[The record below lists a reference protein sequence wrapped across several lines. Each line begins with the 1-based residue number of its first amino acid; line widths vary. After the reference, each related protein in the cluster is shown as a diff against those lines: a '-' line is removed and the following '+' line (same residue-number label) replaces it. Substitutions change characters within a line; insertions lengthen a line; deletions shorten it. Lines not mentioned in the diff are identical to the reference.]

1 MGAPHTPQ
9 TRRECR
15 KLFVEEGLTPN
26 AISRR
31 MGGNPVVQTVLNWA
45 RSPDESGKTWYDHRE
60 AYLDEYF
67 GDITPESLGK
77 WIMRQIHA
85 LQSSGESHTKNA
97 DALSKYTKALREIL
111 DPVYQMS
118 MTYQVLTRLSSYLAA
133 NHPKLARKELI
144 AAIRSFKNDEYLRLM
159 GREPD

>member
-15 KLFVEEGLTPN
+15 RLYVEEGLTPN
-26 AISRR
+26 AISTR
-31 MGGNPVVQTVLNWA
+31 MGGSPVVTTVLNWS
-45 RSPDESGKTWYDHRE
+45 RKPDEDGKTWKDHRE
-60 AYLDEYF
+60 AFLDAYY
-67 GDITPESLGK
+67 GDITPERLGQ
-77 WIMRQIHA
+77 WIMKQIHD
-85 LQSSGESHTKNA
+85 LQHSGEGHTKNA

-118 MTYQVLTRLSSYLAA
+118 MTFQVLTRLGAFLNTS
-133 NHPKLARKELI
+133 HKKLATKALVSALRD
-144 AAIRSFKNDEYLRLM
+144 FKNEEYRRLM